1 LADTLIGTISPA
13 TATVSCPDRG
23 RTVSIQGSSSG
34 HTVSLLIAHIAKRT
48 GLAFPPIN
56 GGSFSTSVTLK
67 VSLSN
72 NRGSVTFYAGPQ
84 TGGAITGNGTMT
96 VEHAGQ
102 SGRLNLEMSS
112 VAELDGVLLGAD
124 LSGTWR
130 CP

>member
-1 LADTLIGTISPA
+1 
-13 TATVSCPDRG
+13 
-23 RTVSIQGSSSG
+23 
-34 HTVSLLIAHIAKRT
+34 
-48 GLAFPPIN
+48 
-56 GGSFSTSVTLK
+56 
-67 VSLSN
+67 
-72 NRGSVTFYAGPQ
+72 
-84 TGGAITGNGTMT
+84 MT